1 MIINPDNVDVIVID
15 GKKYFPKEIADNV
28 PRFIRTFALF
38 CLTIG
43 TLGVLMI
50 REPNTPRN
58 VAKTQSINFDVAERD
73 KEQTATEVKIPRI
86 TLKDIIECLKD
97 RIW

>member
-15 GKKYFPKEIADNV
+15 GKKYFPREIADNV

-50 REPNTPRN
+50 RDPNISSN
-58 VAKTQSINFDVAERD
+58 IVKAESVNFDVAER
-73 KEQTATEVKIPRI
+73 
-86 TLKDIIECLKD
+86 
-97 RIW
+97 